1 MYTIPPAKTS
11 SIQNGFTLIEVMIV
25 VAIVAILASVALPA
39 YQDYVI
45 RSRIPE
51 ATAGLAAKRVQ
62 LETFFDNNR
71 TYVGLDC
78 TTGATSSF
86 TFSCTVQN
94 ATQYTIQASGQGSM
108 AGFTFT
114 LDQSNNRSST
124 TTRSGWSGNAAC
136 WAVRKDGSCS

>member
-1 MYTIPPAKTS
+1 MNTTLPAKS
-11 SIQNGFTLIEVMIV
+11 SSPQHGFTLIEVMIV
-25 VAIVAILASVALPA
+25 VAIIAILASVALPA

-71 TYVGLDC
+71 TYAGFDC
-78 TTGATSSF
+78 TSGGTNNFS
-86 TFSCTVQN
+86 FSCTTQN
-94 ATQYTIQASGQGSM
+94 ATQYTILATGQGPM
-108 AGFTFT
+108 AEFTFT

-124 TTRSGWSGNAAC
+124 TSRSGWSGNGAC